1 MDYFKVV
8 NSMRKIVENSLA
20 EALKTLQ
27 EFVADKTALDA
38 IETAGNL
45 MADSILGGGKII
57 ACGNGGSLC
66 DATHFAE
73 ELTSRFRKDRFP
85 IPAISINDPAYITC
99 TVNDFSPDDIFS
111 RYVEAFA
118 KNGDVLLA
126 ISTSGNSQNVLN
138 AVKSAKERGMKV
150 VALTGKGGGKLAEV
164 ADVEI
169 RAPQSVYS
177 DRAQEIHIKIIHI
190 LVECI
195 EAKVVYKTV

>member
-1 MDYFKVV
+1 
-8 NSMRKIVENSLA
+8 MRKIVENSLA

-27 EFVADKTALDA
+27 EFIADKTALDA

>member
-27 EFVADKTALDA
+27 EFIADKTALDA

>member
-1 MDYFKVV
+1 MK
-8 NSMRKIVENSLA
+8 N
-20 EALKTLQ
+20 
-27 EFVADKTALDA
+27 
-38 IETAGNL
+38 
-45 MADSILGGGKII
+45 SILSTLNESANILNAFISDESNVQKIASAVEIMVSSLENGGKII

-99 TVNDFSPDDIFS
+99 TVNDFSPDVIFS

-118 KNGDVLLA
+118 KQQDVLLA
-126 ISTSGNSQNVLN
+126 ISTSGNSQNVIN
-138 AVKSAKERGMKV
+138 AVNSAKERGMKV
-150 VALTGKGGGKLAEV
+150 VALTGKGGGKLAGL
-164 ADVEI
+164 ADVEV
-169 RAPQSVYS
+169 RAPQSPFS

-195 EAKVVYKTV
+195 EAKVVYKTA

>member
-1 MDYFKVV
+1 
-8 NSMRKIVENSLA
+8 MRKIVENSLA

-38 IETAGNL
+38 IECAGEMMSN
-45 MADSILGGGKII
+45 SILNGGKII

-169 RAPQSVYS
+169 RAPQSTYS

-195 EAKVVYKTV
+195 EAKLVYKTV

>member
-1 MDYFKVV
+1 MK
-8 NSMRKIVENSLA
+8 KIIENSLA
-20 EALKTLQ
+20 EAVKTLQ
-27 EFVADKTALDA
+27 EFVADASALANIEASAKIMADA
-38 IETAGNL
+38 IL
-45 MADSILGGGKII
+45 SGGKII

-99 TVNDFSPDDIFS
+99 TVNDFSPDVIFS

-118 KNGDVLLA
+118 KQQDVLLA
-126 ISTSGNSQNVLN
+126 ISTSGNSQNVIN
-138 AVKSAKERGMKV
+138 AVNSAKERGMKV
-150 VALTGKGGGKLAEV
+150 VALTGKGGGKLAGL
-164 ADVEI
+164 ADVEV
-169 RAPQSVYS
+169 RAPQSPFS

-195 EAKVVYKTV
+195 EAKVVYKTA

>member
-27 EFVADKTALDA
+27 EFIADKTALDA

-45 MADSILGGGKII
+45 MADSILGGRRII
-57 ACGNGGSLC
+57 TKGNGGSLC

-73 ELTSRFRKDRFP
+73 ELTSRFRKDRFA